1 MFEKNPQ
8 TVEESVRQLMIERA
22 WLEQQDS
29 VSDTD
34 SLVEQGVI
42 DSLTMME
49 LIGFL
54 ERTYE
59 IQVTDNELIPENFE
73 TLSAIA
79 SFVEQKRTSQ

>member
-1 MFEKNPQ
+1 MFEKKPQ
-8 TVEESVRQLMIERA
+8 TIEESVRQLMIERA
-22 WLEQQDS
+22 WLEQQNS

-34 SLVEQGVI
+34 SLLEHGVI

-54 ERTYE
+54 ERTYG
-59 IQVTDNELIPENFE
+59 IQVTNDELIPENFE

-79 SFVEQKRTSQ
+79 RFVGQKRTS

>member
-1 MFEKNPQ
+1 MFEQKTQ

-22 WLEQQDS
+22 WLEQQEP

-34 SLVEQGVI
+34 SLVDHGVI

-54 ERTYE
+54 EQTYG
-59 IQVTDNELIPENFE
+59 IQVTDDELIPENFE

-79 SFVEQKRTSQ
+79 GFVDQKRST

>member
-1 MFEKNPQ
+1 MFEKKPQ
-8 TVEESVRQLMIERA
+8 TIEESVRQLMIDRA

-34 SLVEQGVI
+34 SLVEHGVI

-59 IQVTDNELIPENFE
+59 IQVTDDELIPENFE

-79 SFVEQKRTSQ
+79 GFVEQKRTS

>member
-1 MFEKNPQ
+1 MFEKKPQ
-8 TVEESVRQLMIERA
+8 TIEESVRQLMIERA

-34 SLVEQGVI
+34 SLVDHGII

-54 ERTYE
+54 ERTYG
-59 IQVTDNELIPENFE
+59 IQVTDDELIPENFE

-79 SFVEQKRTSQ
+79 GFVGQKRSS

>member
-1 MFEKNPQ
+1 MFEKKPQ
-8 TVEESVRQLMIERA
+8 TIEGSVRQLMIERA
-22 WLEQQDS
+22 WLEQQNS

-34 SLVEQGVI
+34 SLLEHGVI

-54 ERTYE
+54 ERTYG
-59 IQVTDNELIPENFE
+59 IQVTDDELIPENFE

-79 SFVEQKRTSQ
+79 GFVGQKRTS

>member
-1 MFEKNPQ
+1 MFEKKPQ

-34 SLVEQGVI
+34 SLVDHGVI

-54 ERTYE
+54 ERTYG
-59 IQVTDNELIPENFE
+59 IQVTDDELIPENFE

-79 SFVEQKRTSQ
+79 SYVGQKRTN

>member
-1 MFEKNPQ
+1 MFEKTPP
-8 TVEESVRQLMIERA
+8 TIEESVRQLMIERA

-34 SLVEQGVI
+34 SLLEHGVI

-54 ERTYE
+54 ERTYG
-59 IQVTDNELIPENFE
+59 IQVTDADLIPENFE

-79 SFVEQKRTSQ
+79 GFVGQKRTN

>member
-1 MFEKNPQ
+1 MFEKKPQ
-8 TVEESVRQLMIERA
+8 TIEESVRQLMIERA

-34 SLVEQGVI
+34 SLVDHGVI

-54 ERTYE
+54 ERTYG
-59 IQVTDNELIPENFE
+59 IQVTDDELIPENFE

-79 SFVEQKRTSQ
+79 GFVGQKRSS

>member
-1 MFEKNPQ
+1 MFEQKTQ
-8 TVEESVRQLMIERA
+8 TIEESVRQLMIERA
-22 WLEQQDS
+22 WLEQQDP

-34 SLVEQGVI
+34 SLVDHGVI

-54 ERTYE
+54 ERTYG
-59 IQVTDNELIPENFE
+59 IQVTDDELIPENFE

-79 SFVEQKRTSQ
+79 GFVGQKRTS

>member
-1 MFEKNPQ
+1 MFEKKSQP
-8 TVEESVRQLMIERA
+8 VEESVRQLMIERA
-22 WLEQQDS
+22 WMEQKNS

-34 SLVEQGVI
+34 SLLEHGVI

-54 ERTYE
+54 ERTYG
-59 IQVTDNELIPENFE
+59 IQVTDDELIPENFE

-79 SFVEQKRTSQ
+79 GFVGKKRTK

>member
-34 SLVEQGVI
+34 SLVEHGVI

-59 IQVTDNELIPENFE
+59 IQVTDDELIPENFE

-79 SFVEQKRTSQ
+79 GFVEQKRTS

>member
-1 MFEKNPQ
+1 
-8 TVEESVRQLMIERA
+8 MIERA

-34 SLVEQGVI
+34 SLLEHGVI
-42 DSLTMME
+42 DSLTMMD

-54 ERTYE
+54 ERTYG
-59 IQVTDNELIPENFE
+59 IQVTDDELIPENFE

-79 SFVEQKRTSQ
+79 GFVGQKRTN

>member
-1 MFEKNPQ
+1 MFEEKPQ

-34 SLVEQGVI
+34 SLVDHGVI

-54 ERTYE
+54 ERTYG
-59 IQVTDNELIPENFE
+59 IQVTDDELIPENFE

-79 SFVEQKRTSQ
+79 SYVGQKRTN

>member
-1 MFEKNPQ
+1 MFEEKPQ

-34 SLVEQGVI
+34 SLVDHGVI

-54 ERTYE
+54 ERTYG
-59 IQVTDNELIPENFE
+59 IQVTDDELIPENFE

-79 SFVEQKRTSQ
+79 GFVGQKRTS

>member
-1 MFEKNPQ
+1 MFEKKPQ
-8 TVEESVRQLMIERA
+8 TIEESVRQLMIERA

-34 SLVEQGVI
+34 SLLDHGVI

-54 ERTYE
+54 ERTYG
-59 IQVTDNELIPENFE
+59 IQVTDDELIPENFE

-79 SFVEQKRTSQ
+79 GFVGQKRTS

>member
-1 MFEKNPQ
+1 MFEQKTQ
-8 TVEESVRQLMIERA
+8 TIEESVRQLMIERA

-34 SLVEQGVI
+34 SLVDHGVI

-54 ERTYE
+54 ERTYG
-59 IQVTDNELIPENFE
+59 IQVTDDELIPENFE

-79 SFVEQKRTSQ
+79 GFVEQKRTS

>member
-34 SLVEQGVI
+34 SLVEHGVI

-59 IQVTDNELIPENFE
+59 IQVTDDELIPENFE

-79 SFVEQKRTSQ
+79 GFVEQKQTS

>member
-1 MFEKNPQ
+1 MFEQKTQ
-8 TVEESVRQLMIERA
+8 TIEESVRQLMIERA

-34 SLVEQGVI
+34 SLVDHGVI

-54 ERTYE
+54 ERTYG
-59 IQVTDNELIPENFE
+59 IQVTDDELIPENFE

-79 SFVEQKRTSQ
+79 SYVGQKRTN

>member
-1 MFEKNPQ
+1 MFEQKTQ
-8 TVEESVRQLMIERA
+8 TIEESVRQLMIERA
-22 WLEQQDS
+22 WLEQQDP

-34 SLVEQGVI
+34 SLVDHGVI

-54 ERTYE
+54 ERTYG
-59 IQVTDNELIPENFE
+59 IQVTDDELIPENFE

-79 SFVEQKRTSQ
+79 NFVNQKGSK

>member
-1 MFEKNPQ
+1 MFEKTPQ
-8 TVEESVRQLMIERA
+8 TIEESVRQLMIERA
-22 WLEQQDS
+22 WLEQNDS

-34 SLVEQGVI
+34 SLLDHGVI

-54 ERTYE
+54 ERTYG
-59 IQVTDNELIPENFE
+59 IQVTDDELIPENFE

-79 SFVEQKRTSQ
+79 GFVGQKRAN

>member
-1 MFEKNPQ
+1 MFEQKTQ
-8 TVEESVRQLMIERA
+8 TIEESVRQLMIERA
-22 WLEQQDS
+22 WLEQQDP

-34 SLVEQGVI
+34 SLVDHGVI

-54 ERTYE
+54 ERTYG
-59 IQVTDNELIPENFE
+59 IQVTDDELIPENFE

-79 SFVEQKRTSQ
+79 GFVEQKRTS

>member
-1 MFEKNPQ
+1 MFEPKTQ
-8 TVEESVRQLMIERA
+8 TIEESVRQLMIERA

-34 SLVEQGVI
+34 SLVDHGVI

-54 ERTYE
+54 ERTYG
-59 IQVTDNELIPENFE
+59 IQVTEDDLIPENFE

-79 SFVEQKRTSQ
+79 GFVGQKRTN

>member
-1 MFEKNPQ
+1 MFEQKTQ
-8 TVEESVRQLMIERA
+8 TIEESVRQLMIERA

-34 SLVEQGVI
+34 SLVDHGVI

-54 ERTYE
+54 ERTYG
-59 IQVTDNELIPENFE
+59 IQVTDDELIPENFE

-79 SFVEQKRTSQ
+79 GFVGQKRTS

>member
-1 MFEKNPQ
+1 MFEKKAQ
-8 TVEESVRQLMIERA
+8 TIEESVRQLMIERA

-34 SLVEQGVI
+34 SLVDHGVI

-54 ERTYE
+54 ERTYG
-59 IQVTDNELIPENFE
+59 IQVTDDELIPENFE

-79 SFVEQKRTSQ
+79 GFVGQKRTS

>member
-1 MFEKNPQ
+1 MFEQKTQ
-8 TVEESVRQLMIERA
+8 TIEESVRQLMIERA
-22 WLEQQDS
+22 WLEQQDP

-34 SLVEQGVI
+34 SLVDHGVI

-54 ERTYE
+54 ESTYG
-59 IQVTDNELIPENFE
+59 IQVTDDELIPENFE

-79 SFVEQKRTSQ
+79 GFVGQKRSS

>member
-1 MFEKNPQ
+1 MFEKKSQ
-8 TVEESVRQLMIERA
+8 TIEESVRQLMIERA

-34 SLVEQGVI
+34 SLVDHGII

-54 ERTYE
+54 EQTYE
-59 IQVTDNELIPENFE
+59 IQVTDDELIPENFE

-79 SFVEQKRTSQ
+79 GFVEQKRTS